1 MSCLQEIGQLSM
13 TDRRVVASL
22 WRRASRSRMAKWGCR
37 IIVSLVAVTS
47 APMFASQLVV
57 NVTSVNQNGTDQ
69 SASGLWDSGVVTVTV
84 NGRAESVPY
93 GQFST
98 TAAIASG
105 IAARFSLDCNSPVT
119 AKASG
124 NAITFVEKSPNGTD
138 IQLNAAIEWNSSTF
152 SQASFEVPMDGPPSQ
167 LPGGPYSVSLPIKC
181 TPNPVPNGMSA
192 VCSTQMP
199 PGLQVE
205 PTGTVAFQLDG
216 GSVWSVANVDNTGL
230 AISDGLSSV
239 AQGAHTV
246 TATYSGDANYLG
258 TSDTFSP
265 LDGQSSST
273 VQPATL
279 YSYNITSYQVNG
291 NLLSYNDS
299 VNGSWTL
306 GYDNLNR
313 LTSSSQTPV
322 GSMTQY
328 GCWSYDSFGNRMNQT
343 IASQPPT
350 PVSCTAPQGSTP
362 YGVTTISYVPGTN
375 QIGTGSWRNA
385 QGIFTPDGAPAY
397 DSAGH
402 MISMPGDPV
411 NPYTGAVNTYMYDP
425 DGHICA
431 ALLPSGALEGY
442 LYNAE
447 GQRVAKGTLT
457 SFTCDA
463 ATNGFQVQ
471 TTANGS
477 VVQPNVQEIYIIGP
491 DGSEMT
497 GLDGAGNWSHV
508 NVSAVGQMIA
518 TYTNDGMGVHFQ
530 LADWLGTHRVQT
542 DYLGQVEGSC
552 QSQPFGDGMTCFGGV
567 ASDHKFTGKE
577 RDTESG
583 LDYFGARYYASNMGR
598 WMSPDPSGLALSDLG
613 NPQSLN
619 LYSYVINNPAIL
631 VDPDGLCYGQQQS
644 SVWSCIGG
652 FFKSLFGGGDSSD
665 SSQSSGSGSSS
676 SQPSGTSNESI
687 DVTIRWSTPM
697 MQPGVN
703 YGDPHGPK
711 GNNVG
716 GCPLGTCHTLDGLYP
731 PYNRGSFDG
740 GLAMMGILGAGFGVS
755 PFSKAPTGPTYEEG
769 VAAAQARYPAKAG
782 KIEMHHIA
790 PKYLGGDPFG
800 PTVPLDGAYHQM
812 ITNEFRNAVPYGTG
826 PIPPDELHQLMQK
839 VYATF
844 PLPPGS

>member
-1 MSCLQEIGQLSM
+1 MSCLHEICQLSM
-13 TDRRVVASL
+13 TDRRAVASL
-22 WRRASRSRMAKWGCR
+22 RRRASRLEMVKWGRR
-37 IIVSLVAVTS
+37 IVVSLVAVTS
-47 APMFASQLVV
+47 VPMIASQLVV
-57 NVTSVNQNGTDQ
+57 NVTSVNPSGTDQ

-265 LDGQSSST
+265 LNGQSSST

-463 ATNGFQVQ
+463 ATNGFQIQ

-583 LDYFGARYYASNMGR
+583 LDYFKYRYYASSMGR
-598 WMSPDPSGLALSDLG
+598 WMSPDPSGLTHAG
-613 NPQSLN
+613 VENPQSLN
-619 LYSYVINNPAIL
+619 LYNYVGNNPL
-631 VDPDGLCYGQQQS
+631 TRVDLDGLCWKGFEWACNLGHAIENGLQNLGQSFSNARAGVGFHTDKTVIRNLHNANVVLQGQGVNTEGMSEKDILSRAKRGPEPSPLLTAGSDILGLSGTLVELPKLVERGNAAASIANDPDNKLNVGVQLLGLVKPFGKGMAVTGAYADAFEYGAYNS
-644 SVWSCIGG
+644 SGTVTDHWKDGGPSLDPDSDASEPGADVPSSSGTIGSG
-652 FFKSLFGGGDSSD
+652 AGGG
-665 SSQSSGSGSSS
+665 
-676 SQPSGTSNESI
+676 PSLNC
-687 DVTIRWSTPM
+687 RLL
-697 MQPGVN
+697 
-703 YGDPHGPK
+703 GD
-711 GNNVG
+711 
-716 GCPLGTCHTLDGLYP
+716 C
-731 PYNRGSFDG
+731 
-740 GLAMMGILGAGFGVS
+740 
-755 PFSKAPTGPTYEEG
+755 
-769 VAAAQARYPAKAG
+769 
-782 KIEMHHIA
+782 
-790 PKYLGGDPFG
+790 
-800 PTVPLDGAYHQM
+800 
-812 ITNEFRNAVPYGTG
+812 
-826 PIPPDELHQLMQK
+826 
-839 VYATF
+839 
-844 PLPPGS
+844 